1 MHRLSYGELYFDK
14 QINFS
19 LILVKPFLYIRVSQ
33 YLNLLLMKSRL
44 NLNFKLTWRCP
55 MSVVND
61 NVEKQAVEV
70 LEITPSKPV
79 NDTVAD
85 TAIENK
91 AEDPNWK
98 AFREARKKDRLER
111 EAAEKK
117 AYEKEQEIAALKAAM
132 EAAFAKDNRPVSQSR
147 DEYSEETEDERIE
160 KKVAA
165 ALALREKQYEMQQQ
179 QREIEEYPKRLERT
193 YPDFSQTI
201 SSENL
206 DYLDYHYPEVTGPI
220 KRLPDGEQKWADIY
234 RAVKKFVPNNAT
246 AKKDSAQAVTNG
258 LKPKSMSSTSITQP
272 GEAMSSQRLTD
283 EKRAANWER
292 MQKTLKGLT

>member
-1 MHRLSYGELYFDK
+1 
-14 QINFS
+14 
-19 LILVKPFLYIRVSQ
+19 
-33 YLNLLLMKSRL
+33 
-44 NLNFKLTWRCP
+44 
-55 MSVVND
+55 MSVLND

-70 LEITPSKPV
+70 VEVTPTNPV
-79 NDTVAD
+79 NDNVTEK
-85 TAIENK
+85 IEESK
-91 AEDPNWK
+91 HEDPNWK
-98 AFREARKKDRLER
+98 AFREARKKDRLEK

-132 EAAFAKDNRPVSQSR
+132 EAAFSKDNQRHAAPAR
-147 DEYSEETEDERIE
+147 DEYIEETEDERIE

-165 ALALREKQYEMQQQ
+165 ALALREKQYEIQQQ
-179 QREIEEYPKRLERT
+179 QREVEEYPKRLES
-193 YPDFSQTI
+193 DFRDFNQTI

-206 DYLDYHYPEVTGPI
+206 DYLDYHFPEVTGPI
-220 KRLPDGEQKWADIY
+220 KRLPEGYNKWADIY

-246 AKKDSAQAVTNG
+246 AKKDAAQATTNG
-258 LKPKSMSSTSITQP
+258 LKPKSISSTSITQP

>member
-1 MHRLSYGELYFDK
+1 
-14 QINFS
+14 
-19 LILVKPFLYIRVSQ
+19 
-33 YLNLLLMKSRL
+33 
-44 NLNFKLTWRCP
+44 

-61 NVEKQAVEV
+61 NVEKQVVEAMEV
-70 LEITPSKPV
+70 TPTNPV
-79 NDTVAD
+79 AANVSEKTE
-85 TAIENK
+85 ENK
-91 AEDPNWK
+91 SEDPNWK
-98 AFREARKKDRLER
+98 AFREARKKDRLEK

-132 EAAFAKDNRPVSQSR
+132 EAAFAKDNQRHSAPAR
-147 DEYSEETEDERIE
+147 DEYTEETEDERIE

-179 QREIEEYPKRLERT
+179 QREIEEYPKRLQAT
-193 YPDFSQTI
+193 YSDFNQTI
-201 SSENL
+201 SNENL
-206 DYLDYHYPEVTGPI
+206 DYLDFHFPEVTGPI

-246 AKKDSAQAVTNG
+246 AKKDAAQAVSNG